1 MSAQSQ
7 VQVLKGQI
15 ADLEAMINML
25 ITDTGSV
32 SRGTLEKL
40 FTEQTKLTELLEA
53 KSKKKENLIL
63 EQKKVIEAIRVKED
77 ALAVG
82 FSELQE
88 LRKKFDELQVA
99 VEKADQP
106 IVQPVQPVQ
115 PVVSMCQ
122 ICGKAGGCNHKF

>member
-1 MSAQSQ
+1 MSTQSQ

-25 ITDTGSV
+25 ITDTGGV

-53 KSKKKENLIL
+53 ESKKKENLIL

-106 IVQPVQPVQ
+106 IVQPVQPV
-115 PVVSMCQ
+115 VSMCQ
-122 ICGKAGGCNHKF
+122 ICGKAGGCNHKLNK